1 MKALTKISIGFLA
14 LAAAALWFTSCSS
27 EDVVQNGG
35 SQSDKESLLTLTINT
50 GKIMGSRT
58 TNWTTDPAGADA
70 SQNESKITDITIG
83 IFDGTTKNV
92 KAIIEPTKGSDDATP
107 GDNEFTYNTTDKKI
121 TAKVIAKALSAND
134 DVLVAVNHA
143 GNFGSVSDEN
153 SFNEVTESLG
163 EALGTG
169 ASQDNTKI
177 PMYGTGNLV
186 ASGANSFTAGTAG
199 TADYIA
205 VKRLLAKIT
214 LDKLSVDFSG
224 IYEKAEFTPTCCFLI
239 NVPEKLKFADG
250 KDSWDMTA
258 ALNSG
263 WASYDSSAGS
273 FTYTTANS
281 DIVGTFKEFLTTK
294 DLPGATPALKGTDVY
309 GGSSSPSKVYF
320 YTMPNG
326 NDKAS
331 TKNTKLV
338 IAGKFKANSSATEQ
352 MVYYPVPLNVNIAA
366 GGAETPGVTGE
377 DKYKVYPNK
386 NYICSVTIKTIGVA
400 NPNLNLDPQDAT
412 ITIKVEDWTGVS
424 QSTIFD

>member
-27 EDVVQNGG
+27 EDVAQNGG

-58 TNWTTDPAGADA
+58 TDWTTDPAGTDA
-70 SQNESKITDITIG
+70 SQTESKITDITIG
-83 IFDGTTKNV
+83 IFDGNTKNV
-92 KAIIEPTKGSDDATP
+92 KAIIEPTKGSDDAAP
-107 GDNEFTYNTTDKKI
+107 GNNEFTYNTGDKKI
-121 TAKVIAKALSAND
+121 TAKVIAKALSADD
-134 DVLVAVNHA
+134 DVLVAVNHKGKFA
-143 GNFGSVSDEN
+143 SVSDEN
-153 SFNEVTESLG
+153 SFNAVTESLS

-169 ASQDNTKI
+169 TSQDNTNI
-177 PMYGTGNLV
+177 PMYGTGKLV
-186 ASGANSFTAGTAG
+186 AGSSANSFTTG
-199 TADYIA
+199 DIA

-214 LDKLSVDFSG
+214 LDKLSVDFSR
-224 IYEKAEFTPTCCFLI
+224 IYASAEFTPTCCFLI
-239 NVPEKLKFADG
+239 NVPDNLKFADG

-263 WASYDSSAGS
+263 WASYDSSTSS

-281 DIVGTFKEFLTTK
+281 DIGCTFKEFLTTK
-294 DLPGATPALKGTDVY
+294 DLPGATTALKGAKNSGTEVY
-309 GGSSSPSKVYF
+309 GSKVYF

-338 IAGKFKANSSATEQ
+338 IAGKFKANSTAQEQ

-366 GGAETPGVTGE
+366 DGTDTPGFTGE

-386 NYICSVTIKTIGVA
+386 NYICDVTIKTIGVA

-412 ITIKVEDWTGVS
+412 ITIKVEDWTSVS
-424 QSTIFD
+424 QTTIFDK

>member
-14 LAAAALWFTSCSS
+14 LAAVALWFTSCSS
-27 EDVVQNGG
+27 EDVAQNGG

-58 TNWTTDPAGADA
+58 TDWATDPAGADA
-70 SQNESKITDITIG
+70 SQNESKISAITIG
-83 IFDGTTKNV
+83 IFDGATKNV
-92 KAIIEPTKGSDDATP
+92 KAIIEPTKGTDNATP
-107 GDNEFTYNTTDKKI
+107 GDNEFTYSTTDKKI

-143 GNFGSVSDEN
+143 GKFASVSDEK
-153 SFNEVTESLG
+153 SFNAVTESLK

-169 ASQDNTKI
+169 TLQDNTNI
-177 PMYGTGNLV
+177 PMYGTGKLV
-186 ASGANSFTAGTAG
+186 AGSSANSFTAG
-199 TADYIA
+199 DIA

-224 IYEKAEFTPTCCFLI
+224 IYASAEFTPTCCFLI
-239 NVPEKLKFADG
+239 NVPENLKFADG

-263 WASYDSSAGS
+263 WASYDSSTGS

-281 DIVGTFKEFLTTK
+281 DIGCTFKEFLTTK
-294 DLPGATPALKGTDVY
+294 NLSDPLTALTGTGVY

>member
-1 MKALTKISIGFLA
+1 MKALTKIGIGFLS
-14 LAAAALWFTSCSS
+14 LAAVALWFTSCSS
-27 EDVVQNGG
+27 EDVAQNGG

-58 TNWTTDPAGADA
+58 TDWTSDPAGADA
-70 SQNESKITDITIG
+70 SQNESKISAITIG

-92 KAIIEPTKGSDDATP
+92 KAIIEPKQGTGATP
-107 GDNEFTYNTTDKKI
+107 KDNEFTYSTTDKKI

-143 GNFGSVSDEN
+143 GKFGSVSDEN
-153 SFNEVTESLG
+153 SFNAVTESLS

-169 ASQDNTKI
+169 TSQDNTNI
-177 PMYGTGNLV
+177 PMYGTGKLV
-186 ASGANSFTAGTAG
+186 AGTSTNSFTAG
-199 TADYIA
+199 DIA

-214 LDKLSVDFSG
+214 LDNLSVDFKG
-224 IYEKAEFTPTCCFLI
+224 IYAGAEFKPTCCFLI

-250 KDSWDMTA
+250 KNSWDMSDA
-258 ALNSG
+258 FNSG
-263 WASYDSSAGS
+263 WASYDSSTGS

-294 DLPGATPALKGTDVY
+294 DLSATALKGAE
-309 GGSSSPSKVYF
+309 SSGTAAYSGKVYF

-338 IAGKFKANSSATEQ
+338 IAGKFKANSTAPEQ

-366 GGAETPGVTGE
+366 GGGETTGLSGE
-377 DKYKVYPNK
+377 DMYKVYPNK
-386 NYICSVTIKTIGVA
+386 NYKCAVTIKTIGVA

-412 ITIKVEDWTGVS
+412 ITIKVEDWTSVS
-424 QSTIFD
+424 QTTIFD

>member
-1 MKALTKISIGFLA
+1 MKALTKISIGFLVLVA
-14 LAAAALWFTSCSS
+14 VALWFTSCSS
-27 EDVVQNGG
+27 EDVAQNGG

-58 TNWTTDPAGADA
+58 TDWTSDPAGADA
-70 SQNESKITDITIG
+70 SQNESKITAITIG

-92 KAIIEPTKGSDDATP
+92 KAIIEPNKGTGATP
-107 GDNEFTYNTTDKKI
+107 GNNEFTYSTTDKKI

-143 GNFGSVSDEN
+143 GKFGSVSDEK
-153 SFNEVTESLG
+153 SFNAVTESLS

-169 ASQDNTKI
+169 ASQVNTNI

-186 ASGANSFTAGTAG
+186 SSGANSFTAG
-199 TADYIA
+199 DIA

-214 LDKLSVDFSG
+214 LDNLSVDFSG
-224 IYEKAEFTPTCCFLI
+224 IYASAEFTPTCCFLI

-250 KDSWDMTA
+250 KDSWDMSST
-258 ALNSG
+258 LKFYSG
-263 WASYDSSAGS
+263 WAKYD
-273 FTYTTANS
+273 
-281 DIVGTFKEFLTTK
+281 GTFDYSTKNDNIGVEFNQFLTTQ
-294 DLPGATPALKGTDVY
+294 DLPDATTPLKGAKKSGTEVY
-309 GGSSSPSKVYF
+309 GSKVYF

-338 IAGKFKANSSATEQ
+338 IAGKFKANSTAQEQ
-352 MVYYPVPLNVNIAA
+352 MVYYPVPLNVTIDGGTETSGHA
-366 GGAETPGVTGE
+366 G
-377 DKYKVYPNK
+377 DDMYKVYPNK
-386 NYICSVTIKTIGVA
+386 NYICDVTIKTIGVA

-412 ITIKVEDWTGVS
+412 ITIKVEDWTSVS

>member
-1 MKALTKISIGFLA
+1 MKALTKIGIGFLS
-14 LAAAALWFTSCSS
+14 LAAVALWFTSCSS
-27 EDVVQNGG
+27 EDVAQNGG
-35 SQSDKESLLTLTINT
+35 GQSDKESLLTLTINT

-58 TNWTTDPAGADA
+58 TDWATDPAGADA
-70 SQNESKITDITIG
+70 SQTESKISAITIG

-92 KAIIEPTKGSDDATP
+92 KAIIEPAKGTDDATP
-107 GDNEFTYNTTDKKI
+107 GDNQFTYSTTDKKI
-121 TAKVIAKALSAND
+121 TAKVIAKALSADD

-143 GNFGSVSDEN
+143 GKFGSVSDEN
-153 SFNEVTESLG
+153 SFNAVTESLS

-169 ASQDNTKI
+169 TSQDNTNI
-177 PMYGTGNLV
+177 PMYGTGKLV
-186 ASGANSFTAGTAG
+186 AGSSTNSFTAG
-199 TADYIA
+199 DIA

-214 LDKLSVDFSG
+214 LDMLSVDFSG

-250 KDSWDMTA
+250 KDSWDMAA

-263 WASYDSSAGS
+263 WAKYDGT
-273 FTYTTANS
+273 FDYTTQN
-281 DIVGTFKEFLTTK
+281 DNIGTGVNFKPFLTTGN
-294 DLPGATPALKGTDVY
+294 LPGATALKGAKNSGTEAY
-309 GGSSSPSKVYF
+309 GSKVHF

-338 IAGKFKANSSATEQ
+338 IAGKFKANSTAPEQ

-366 GGAETPGVTGE
+366 GGGETTGLSGE
-377 DKYKVYPNK
+377 DMYKVYPNK
-386 NYICSVTIKTIGVA
+386 NYKCAVTIKTIGVA

-412 ITIKVEDWTGVS
+412 ITIKVEDWTSVS
-424 QSTIFD
+424 QTTIFD

>member
-14 LAAAALWFTSCSS
+14 LAAVALGFTSCSS
-27 EDVVQNGG
+27 EDVAQNGG

-58 TNWTTDPAGADA
+58 TNWATDPAGADA
-70 SQNESKITDITIG
+70 FQNESKITDITIG

-92 KAIIEPTKGSDDATP
+92 KAIIEPTKGTDDATP

-134 DVLVAVNHA
+134 DVLVAVNHKGKFA
-143 GNFGSVSDEN
+143 SVSDEN
-153 SFNEVTESLG
+153 SFNAVTESLS

-169 ASQDNTKI
+169 TSQDNTNI
-177 PMYGTGNLV
+177 PMYGTGKLV
-186 ASGANSFTAGTAG
+186 AGTSTNSFTAG
-199 TADYIA
+199 DIA

-214 LDKLSVDFSG
+214 LDKLSVDFKG
-224 IYEKAEFTPTCCFLI
+224 IYANAEFKPTCCFLI

-250 KDSWDMTA
+250 KNSWDMSDA
-258 ALNSG
+258 FNSG
-263 WASYDSSAGS
+263 WASYDSSTGS
-273 FTYTTANS
+273 FTYTTKNS

-294 DLPGATPALKGTDVY
+294 DLTGAAIALKGAENSGTEAY
-309 GGSSSPSKVYF
+309 GSKVYF

-338 IAGKFKANSSATEQ
+338 IAGKFKANSTAPEQ

-366 GGAETPGVTGE
+366 GGTETPGLD

-386 NYICSVTIKTIGVA
+386 NYICGVTIKTIGVA

-412 ITIKVEDWTGVS
+412 ITIKVEDWTPVK
-424 QSTIFD
+424 QTTIFD

>member
-14 LAAAALWFTSCSS
+14 LVAVALWFTSCSS
-27 EDVVQNGG
+27 EDVAQNGG

-58 TNWTTDPAGADA
+58 TDWSSDPAGTDA
-70 SQNESKITDITIG
+70 SQNESKISEITIG

-92 KAIIEPTKGSDDATP
+92 KAIIEPKKGTGTTP
-107 GDNEFTYNTTDKKI
+107 KDNEFTYNTENKKI

-143 GNFGSVSDEN
+143 GKFGSVSDEK
-153 SFNEVTESLG
+153 SFNAVTESLS

-169 ASQDNTKI
+169 TSQDNTHI
-177 PMYGTGNLV
+177 PMYGTGKLV
-186 ASGANSFTAGTAG
+186 AGTSANSFTAG
-199 TADYIA
+199 DIV

-224 IYEKAEFTPTCCFLI
+224 IYASAEFTPTCCFLI
-239 NVPEKLKFADG
+239 NVPENLKFADG
-250 KDSWDMTA
+250 KDSWNMAA

-263 WASYDSSAGS
+263 WAKYDGT
-273 FTYTTANS
+273 FDYTTQN
-281 DIVGTFKEFLTTK
+281 DNIGTGVNFKPFLTTGN
-294 DLPGATPALKGTDVY
+294 LPGTATALKGAKNSGTEAY
-309 GGSSSPSKVYF
+309 GSKVYF

-331 TKNTKLV
+331 AKNTKLV
-338 IAGKFKANSSATEQ
+338 IAGKFKANSTAQEQ

-366 GGAETPGVTGE
+366 DGAETPCLD

-386 NYICSVTIKTIGVA
+386 NYKCAVTIKTIGVA
-400 NPNLNLDPQDAT
+400 NPNLNLDKQDAT
-412 ITIKVEDWTGVS
+412 ITIKVEDWTSVS
-424 QSTIFD
+424 QTTIFD

>member
-1 MKALTKISIGFLA
+1 MIMKALTKISIGFLA
-14 LAAAALWFTSCSS
+14 LVAVALWFTSCSS
-27 EDVVQNGG
+27 EDVAQNGG

-58 TNWTTDPAGADA
+58 TDWTSDPAGTDA
-70 SQNESKITDITIG
+70 SQNESKISEITIG

-92 KAIIEPTKGSDDATP
+92 KAIIEPKKGTGTTP
-107 GDNEFTYNTTDKKI
+107 KDNEFTYNTENKKI

-143 GNFGSVSDEN
+143 GKFGSVSDEK
-153 SFNEVTESLG
+153 SFNAVTESLS

-169 ASQDNTKI
+169 TSQDNTHI
-177 PMYGTGNLV
+177 PMYGTGKLV
-186 ASGANSFTAGTAG
+186 AGTSANSFTAG
-199 TADYIA
+199 DIV

-224 IYEKAEFTPTCCFLI
+224 IYASAEFTPTCCFLI
-239 NVPEKLKFADG
+239 NVLENLKFADG
-250 KDSWDMTA
+250 KDSWNMAA

-263 WASYDSSAGS
+263 WAKYDGT
-273 FTYTTANS
+273 FDYTTQN
-281 DIVGTFKEFLTTK
+281 DNIGTGVNFKPFLTTGN
-294 DLPGATPALKGTDVY
+294 LPGTATALKGAKNSGTEAY
-309 GGSSSPSKVYF
+309 GSKVYF

-331 TKNTKLV
+331 AKNTKLV
-338 IAGKFKANSSATEQ
+338 IAGKFKANSTAQEQ

-366 GGAETPGVTGE
+366 DGAETPCLD

-386 NYICSVTIKTIGVA
+386 NYKCAVTIKTIGVA
-400 NPNLNLDPQDAT
+400 NPNLNLDKQDAT
-412 ITIKVEDWTGVS
+412 ITIKVEDWTSVS
-424 QSTIFD
+424 QTTIFD

>member
-27 EDVVQNGG
+27 EDVAQNGG

-58 TNWTTDPAGADA
+58 TDWATDPAGADA

-143 GNFGSVSDEN
+143 GKFASVSDEK
-153 SFNEVTESLG
+153 SFNAVTESLK

-169 ASQDNTKI
+169 TSQDNTNI
-177 PMYGTGNLV
+177 PMYGTGKLV
-186 ASGANSFTAGTAG
+186 AGSSANSFTAG
-199 TADYIA
+199 DIA
-205 VKRLLAKIT
+205 VKRLLAKISLT
-214 LDKLSVDFSG
+214 NLSVDFSG
-224 IYEKAEFTPTCCFLI
+224 IYANAEFTPTCCFLI
-239 NVPEKLKFADG
+239 NVPEYLKFADG
-250 KDSWDMTA
+250 KDSWDMSA

>member
-14 LAAAALWFTSCSS
+14 LVAVALWFTSCSS
-27 EDVVQNGG
+27 EDVAQNGG

-58 TNWTTDPAGADA
+58 TDWTSDPAGTDA
-70 SQNESKITDITIG
+70 SQNESKISEITIG

-92 KAIIEPTKGSDDATP
+92 KAIIEPKKGTGTTP
-107 GDNEFTYNTTDKKI
+107 KDNEFTYNTENKKI

-143 GNFGSVSDEN
+143 GKFGSVSDEK
-153 SFNEVTESLG
+153 SFNAVTESLS

-169 ASQDNTKI
+169 TSQDNTHI
-177 PMYGTGNLV
+177 PMYGTGKLV
-186 ASGANSFTAGTAG
+186 AGTSANSFTAG
-199 TADYIA
+199 DIV

-224 IYEKAEFTPTCCFLI
+224 IYASAEFTPTCCFLI
-239 NVPEKLKFADG
+239 NVLENLKFADG
-250 KDSWDMTA
+250 KDSWNMAA

-263 WASYDSSAGS
+263 WAKYDGT
-273 FTYTTANS
+273 FDYTTQN
-281 DIVGTFKEFLTTK
+281 DNIGTGVNFKPFLTTGN
-294 DLPGATPALKGTDVY
+294 LPGTATALKGAKNSGTEAY
-309 GGSSSPSKVYF
+309 GSKVYF

-331 TKNTKLV
+331 AKNTKLV
-338 IAGKFKANSSATEQ
+338 IAGKFKANSTAQEQ

-366 GGAETPGVTGE
+366 DGAETPCLD

-386 NYICSVTIKTIGVA
+386 NYKCAVTIKTIGVA
-400 NPNLNLDPQDAT
+400 NPNLNLDKQDTT
-412 ITIKVEDWTGVS
+412 ITIKVEDWTSVS
-424 QSTIFD
+424 QTTIFD

>member
-1 MKALTKISIGFLA
+1 MKALTKISIGFPA
-14 LAAAALWFTSCSS
+14 LAAVALWFTSCSS
-27 EDVVQNGG
+27 EDVAQNGG

-58 TNWTTDPAGADA
+58 TDWTSDPAGA
-70 SQNESKITDITIG
+70 NESKISAITIG

-92 KAIIEPTKGSDDATP
+92 KAIIEPAKGTDDATP
-107 GDNEFTYNTTDKKI
+107 GDNQFTYSTANNKI

-134 DVLVAVNHA
+134 DVLVAVNPA
-143 GNFGSVSDEN
+143 GSGKFASVSDEN
-153 SFNEVTESLG
+153 SFNAVTESLS

-169 ASQDNTKI
+169 TSQDNTNI
-177 PMYGTGNLV
+177 PMYGTGKLV
-186 ASGANSFTAGTAG
+186 AASSTNTNSFK
-199 TADYIA
+199 ADDIV

-214 LDKLSVDFSG
+214 LDNLSVDFKG
-224 IYEKAEFTPTCCFLI
+224 IYAGAEFKPTCCFLI

-250 KDSWDMTA
+250 KNSWDMSDA
-258 ALNSG
+258 FNSG
-263 WASYDSSAGS
+263 WASYDSSTGS

-326 NDKAS
+326 NDKTS

-338 IAGKFKANSSATEQ
+338 IAGKFKANSSAQEQ
-352 MVYYPVPLNVNIAA
+352 MVYYPVPLNVTIAA

-412 ITIKVEDWTGVS
+412 ITIKVADWTPVN
-424 QSTIFD
+424 QTTIFD

>member
-1 MKALTKISIGFLA
+1 MKTLTKISIGFLA

-27 EDVVQNGG
+27 EDVAQNGG

-58 TNWTTDPAGADA
+58 TDWTSDPAGA
-70 SQNESKITDITIG
+70 NESKISAITIG

-92 KAIIEPTKGSDDATP
+92 KAIIEPAKGTDDATP
-107 GDNEFTYNTTDKKI
+107 GDNQFTYSTANNKI

-134 DVLVAVNHA
+134 DVLVAVNPA
-143 GNFGSVSDEN
+143 GSGKFASVSDEN
-153 SFNEVTESLG
+153 SFNAVTESLG

-186 ASGANSFTAGTAG
+186 ASGANSFK
-199 TADYIA
+199 ADDIA

-250 KDSWDMTA
+250 KDSWDMAA

-263 WASYDSSAGS
+263 WAKYDSSTG
-273 FTYTTANS
+273 FTYTAGNS
-281 DIVGTFKEFLTTK
+281 DIVGDFKEFLTTK
-294 DLPGATPALKGTDVY
+294 ELSATALKGAE
-309 GGSSSPSKVYF
+309 SSGTAAYSGKVYF

-338 IAGKFKANSSATEQ
+338 IAGKFKANSTATEQ

-366 GGAETPGVTGE
+366 GGTETPGLD

-386 NYICSVTIKTIGVA
+386 NYVCDVTIKTIGVA

-412 ITIKVEDWTGVS
+412 ITIKVENWTSVS

>member
-1 MKALTKISIGFLA
+1 MKALTKIGIGFLS
-14 LAAAALWFTSCSS
+14 LAAVALWFTSCSS

-58 TNWTTDPAGADA
+58 TDWATDPAGADA
-70 SQNESKITDITIG
+70 FQNESKITDITIG
-83 IFDGTTKNV
+83 IFDGNTKNV

-107 GDNEFTYNTTDKKI
+107 GDNEFTYSTTDKKI

-134 DVLVAVNHA
+134 DVLVAVNHKGQFA
-143 GNFGSVSDEN
+143 SVSDEN
-153 SFNEVTESLG
+153 SFNAVTESLD

-177 PMYGTGNLV
+177 PMYGTGKLV
-186 ASGANSFTAGTAG
+186 AGTSTNSFK
-199 TADYIA
+199 ADDIL

-214 LDKLSVDFSG
+214 LDQLSVDFKG
-224 IYEKAEFTPTCCFLI
+224 IYANAEFKPTCCFLI
-239 NVPEKLKFADG
+239 NVPENLKFADG
-250 KDSWDMTA
+250 KDSWDTSA

-263 WASYDSSAGS
+263 WASYDSSTGS
-273 FTYTTANS
+273 FTYTTGNS
-281 DIVGTFKEFLTTK
+281 DIGGSTFKEFLTTK
-294 DLPGATPALKGTDVY
+294 DLTGAATALKGAASSGTEAY
-309 GGSSSPSKVYF
+309 GSKVYF

-338 IAGKFKANSSATEQ
+338 IAGKFKANSTAPEQ

-366 GGAETPGVTGE
+366 DGGETTGLAG
-377 DKYKVYPNK
+377 DDIYKVYPNK
-386 NYICSVTIKTIGVA
+386 NYICNVTIKTIGVA
-400 NPNLNLDPQDAT
+400 NPNLNLDKQDAI
-412 ITIKVEDWTGVS
+412 ITIKVEDWTPVN
-424 QSTIFD
+424 QTTIFDN

>member
-27 EDVVQNGG
+27 EDVAQNGG

-58 TNWTTDPAGADA
+58 TDWATDPAGADA

-143 GNFGSVSDEN
+143 GKFASVSDEK
-153 SFNEVTESLG
+153 SFNAVTESLK

-169 ASQDNTKI
+169 TSQDNTNI
-177 PMYGTGNLV
+177 PMYGTGKLV
-186 ASGANSFTAGTAG
+186 AASSTSTNSFK
-199 TADYIA
+199 ADDIV
-205 VKRLLAKIT
+205 VKRLLAKISLT
-214 LDKLSVDFSG
+214 NLSVDFSG
-224 IYEKAEFTPTCCFLI
+224 IYANAEFTPTCCFLI
-239 NVPEKLKFADG
+239 NVPENLKFADG
-250 KDSWDMTA
+250 KDSWDMSA

-366 GGAETPGVTGE
+366 GGAETPGFTGE

>member
-1 MKALTKISIGFLA
+1 MKALTKISIGFLS
-14 LAAAALWFTSCSS
+14 LAAVALWFTSCSS
-27 EDVVQNGG
+27 EDVAQNGG

-58 TNWTTDPAGADA
+58 TDWTSAPAGAD
-70 SQNESKITDITIG
+70 ESKISAITIG

-92 KAIIEPTKGSDDATP
+92 KAIIEPAKGTDDATP
-107 GDNEFTYNTTDKKI
+107 GENQFTYSTTTQKI
-121 TAKVIAKALSAND
+121 TAKVIAKALSVDD

-143 GNFGSVSDEN
+143 NNFGSVSDEK
-153 SFNEVTESLG
+153 SFNAVTESLS

-169 ASQDNTKI
+169 AKQDNTNI
-177 PMYGTGNLV
+177 PMYGTGKLV
-186 ASGANSFTAGTAG
+186 AGTSTNSFTAG
-199 TADYIA
+199 DIA

-214 LDKLSVDFSG
+214 LDNLSVDFSG
-224 IYEKAEFTPTCCFLI
+224 IYAGAEFTPTCCFLI

-263 WASYDSSAGS
+263 WAKYDSSTGS
-273 FTYTTANS
+273 FTYNTENS
-281 DIVGTFKEFLTTK
+281 GIVGTFKEFLTTK

-338 IAGKFKANSSATEQ
+338 IAGKFKANSTAKEQ
-352 MVYYPVPLNVNIAA
+352 MVYYPVPLNVNIAT
-366 GGAETPGVTGE
+366 GGTETPGVTGE

-386 NYICSVTIKTIGVA
+386 NYICGVTIKTIGVA

-412 ITIKVEDWTGVS
+412 ITIKVDDWTPVN
-424 QSTIFD
+424 QTTIFD

>member
-27 EDVVQNGG
+27 EDVAQNGG

-58 TNWTTDPAGADA
+58 TDWTSDPAGA
-70 SQNESKITDITIG
+70 NESKISAITIG
-83 IFDGTTKNV
+83 IFDSHTKNV

-107 GDNEFTYNTTDKKI
+107 GDNQFTYSTTDKKI
-121 TAKVIAKALSAND
+121 TAKVIAKALSVND

-153 SFNEVTESLG
+153 SFNAVTESLS

-169 ASQDNTKI
+169 TSQDNTNI
-177 PMYGTGNLV
+177 PMYGTGKLD
-186 ASGANSFTAGTAG
+186 AGSSANSFK
-199 TADYIA
+199 ADDIA

-214 LDKLSVDFSG
+214 LNKLSVGFSG
-224 IYEKAEFTPTCCFLI
+224 IYASAEFTPTCCFLI

-258 ALNSG
+258 AFNSG
-263 WASYDSSAGS
+263 WAKYDSSAGS
-273 FTYTTANS
+273 FTYTTENS
-281 DIVGTFKEFLTTK
+281 EIGCTFKEFLTTK
-294 DLPGATPALKGTDVY
+294 NLSDPLTALTGTAVY
-309 GGSSSPSKVYF
+309 GGSSSPSKVFF

-338 IAGKFKANSSATEQ
+338 IAGKFKANSTAQEQ
-352 MVYYPVPLNVNIAA
+352 MVYYPVPLNVTID
-366 GGAETPGVTGE
+366 GGTETSGHVG
-377 DKYKVYPNK
+377 DDMYKVYPNK
-386 NYICSVTIKTIGVA
+386 NYICDVTIKTIGVA

-412 ITIKVEDWTGVS
+412 ITIKVEDWTSVN
-424 QSTIFD
+424 QTTIFD

>member
-1 MKALTKISIGFLA
+1 MKALTKFSLGFLS
-14 LAAAALWFTSCSS
+14 LAAVALWFTSCSS
-27 EDVVQNGG
+27 EDVAQNGG

-58 TNWTTDPAGADA
+58 TDWSSDPAGTDA
-70 SQNESKITDITIG
+70 SQNESKISEITIG

-92 KAIIEPTKGSDDATP
+92 KAIIEPKKGTGETP
-107 GDNEFTYNTTDKKI
+107 KDNEFTYNTENKKI
-121 TAKVIAKALSAND
+121 TAKVIAKALAAND

-143 GNFGSVSDEN
+143 GKFGSVSDEK
-153 SFNEVTESLG
+153 SFNAVNESLS

-169 ASQDNTKI
+169 TSQDNTNI
-177 PMYGTGNLV
+177 PMYGTGKLV
-186 ASGANSFTAGTAG
+186 AGSSSANSFTAG
-199 TADYIA
+199 DIP

-214 LDKLSVDFSG
+214 LDKLSVDFQGNFAS
-224 IYEKAEFTPTCCFLI
+224 AEFKPTCCFLI
-239 NVPEKLKFADG
+239 NVPENLKFADG
-250 KDSWDMTA
+250 KDSWDMSA

-263 WASYDSSAGS
+263 WASYDSSTGS
-273 FTYTTANS
+273 FTYTTENS
-281 DIVGTFKEFLTTK
+281 DIGGSTFKEFLTTK
-294 DLPGATPALKGTDVY
+294 DLAGAATALKGAE
-309 GGSSSPSKVYF
+309 SSGTAAYSGKVYF

-338 IAGKFKANSSATEQ
+338 IAGKFKANSTAPEQ

-366 GGAETPGVTGE
+366 GGTETPGLD

-386 NYICSVTIKTIGVA
+386 NYICGVTIKTIGVA

-412 ITIKVEDWTGVS
+412 ITIKVENWTSVN
-424 QSTIFD
+424 QTTIFD

>member
-14 LAAAALWFTSCSS
+14 LAAVALWFTSCSS
-27 EDVVQNGG
+27 EDVAQNGG

-58 TNWTTDPAGADA
+58 TDWNSDPAGTDA
-70 SQNESKITDITIG
+70 YQNESKISAITIG

-92 KAIIEPTKGSDDATP
+92 KAIIEPTKGTDDAAP
-107 GDNEFTYNTTDKKI
+107 GDNEFTYSTTDKKI
-121 TAKVIAKALSAND
+121 TAKVIAKALSVND
-134 DVLVAVNHA
+134 DVLVAVNHK
-143 GNFGSVSDEN
+143 GKFDSVSDEN
-153 SFNEVTESLG
+153 SFNAVTESLS

-169 ASQDNTKI
+169 ASQDNTNI

-186 ASGANSFTAGTAG
+186 AGSSANSFTTG
-199 TADYIA
+199 DIA

-214 LDKLSVDFSG
+214 LDKLSVDFSR
-224 IYEKAEFTPTCCFLI
+224 IYANAEFKPTCCFLI
-239 NVPEKLKFADG
+239 NVPENLKFADG
-250 KDSWDMTA
+250 KDSWDMSA

-263 WASYDSSAGS
+263 WAKYDSSAGS

-281 DIVGTFKEFLTTK
+281 DIAGAFKEFLTTK
-294 DLPGATPALKGTDVY
+294 DLPGATTALKGAENSGTEVY
-309 GGSSSPSKVYF
+309 GSKVYF

-338 IAGKFKANSSATEQ
+338 IAGKFKANSTAPEQ

>member
-1 MKALTKISIGFLA
+1 MKALTKISIGFLT
-14 LAAAALWFTSCSS
+14 LAAVALWFTSCSS

-58 TNWTTDPAGADA
+58 TDWATDPAGADA
-70 SQNESKITDITIG
+70 YQNESKISEITIG

-92 KAIIEPTKGSDDATP
+92 KAIIEPTKGTDDTTP
-107 GDNEFTYNTTDKKI
+107 GDKEFTYSTTDKKI

-143 GNFGSVSDEN
+143 GQFASVSDEK
-153 SFNEVTESLG
+153 SFNDVTESLG

-169 ASQDNTKI
+169 ISQVNTKI
-177 PMYGTGNLV
+177 PMYGTGKLV
-186 ASGANSFTAGTAG
+186 ASGANSFTAS
-199 TADYIA
+199 DIV

-214 LDKLSVDFSG
+214 LNKLSVDFKG
-224 IYEKAEFTPTCCFLI
+224 IYASAEFTPTCCFLI

-250 KDSWDMTA
+250 KDSWDMSA
-258 ALNSG
+258 AFNSG
-263 WASYDSSAGS
+263 WAKYDSSTGS
-273 FTYTTANS
+273 FTYNTENS
-281 DIVGTFKEFLTTK
+281 DIVGTFNEFLTTK
-294 DLPGATPALKGTDVY
+294 NLSDPLTALTGTAVY
-309 GGSSSPSKVYF
+309 GGSSSPSKVFF

-338 IAGKFKANSSATEQ
+338 IAGKFKANSTATEQ
-352 MVYYPVPLNVNIAA
+352 MVYYPVPLNVTIDGGTETSGHA
-366 GGAETPGVTGE
+366 G
-377 DKYKVYPNK
+377 DDMYKVYPNK
-386 NYICSVTIKTIGVA
+386 NYICDVTIKTIGVA

-412 ITIKVEDWTGVS
+412 ITIKVDDWTPVS

>member
-58 TNWTTDPAGADA
+58 TDWNSDPAGADA

-134 DVLVAVNHA
+134 DVLVAVNHKGKFA
-143 GNFGSVSDEN
+143 SVSDEK
-153 SFNEVTESLG
+153 SFNAVTESLK

-169 ASQDNTKI
+169 TSQDNTNI
-177 PMYGTGNLV
+177 PMYGTGKLD
-186 ASGANSFTAGTAG
+186 AGSSANSFTAS
-199 TADYIA
+199 DIA
-205 VKRLLAKIT
+205 VKRLLAKISLT
-214 LDKLSVDFSG
+214 NLSVDFSG
-224 IYEKAEFTPTCCFLI
+224 IYANAEFTPTCCFLI
-239 NVPEKLKFADG
+239 NVPENLKFADG
-250 KDSWDMTA
+250 KDSWDMSA

-352 MVYYPVPLNVNIAA
+352 MVYYPVPLNVNIAEN
-366 GGAETPGVTGE
+366 GAESDVATGG
-377 DKYKVYPNK
+377 DRYKVYPNK
-386 NYICSVTIKTIGVA
+386 NYICDVTIKTIGVA

-412 ITIKVEDWTGVS
+412 ITIKVEGWTDGS

>member
-27 EDVVQNGG
+27 EDVAQNGG

-50 GKIMGSRT
+50 GKIMSSRT
-58 TNWTTDPAGADA
+58 TDWTSDPAGADA
-70 SQNESKITDITIG
+70 SQTESKISAITIG

-92 KAIIEPTKGSDDATP
+92 KAIIEPKGSDDATP

-143 GNFGSVSDEN
+143 GKFASVSDEK
-153 SFNEVTESLG
+153 SFNAVTESLK

-169 ASQDNTKI
+169 TSQDNTNI
-177 PMYGTGNLV
+177 PMYGTGKLV
-186 ASGANSFTAGTAG
+186 AGSSANSFTAG
-199 TADYIA
+199 DIA
-205 VKRLLAKIT
+205 VKRLLAKISLT
-214 LDKLSVDFSG
+214 NLSVDFSG
-224 IYEKAEFTPTCCFLI
+224 IYANAEFTPTCCFLI
-239 NVPEKLKFADG
+239 NVPEYLKFADG
-250 KDSWDMTA
+250 KDSWDMSA

>member
-14 LAAAALWFTSCSS
+14 LVAVALWFTSCSS
-27 EDVVQNGG
+27 EDVAQNGG

-58 TNWTTDPAGADA
+58 TDWTSDPAGTDA
-70 SQNESKITDITIG
+70 SQNESKISEITIG

-92 KAIIEPTKGSDDATP
+92 KAIIEPKKGTGTTP
-107 GDNEFTYNTTDKKI
+107 KDNEFTYNTENKKI
-121 TAKVIAKALSAND
+121 TAKVIVKALSAND

-143 GNFGSVSDEN
+143 GKFGSVSDEK
-153 SFNEVTESLG
+153 SFNAVTESLS

-169 ASQDNTKI
+169 TSQDNTHI
-177 PMYGTGNLV
+177 PMYGTGKLV
-186 ASGANSFTAGTAG
+186 AGTSANSFTAG
-199 TADYIA
+199 DIV

-224 IYEKAEFTPTCCFLI
+224 IYASAEFTPTCCFLI
-239 NVPEKLKFADG
+239 NVPENLKFADG
-250 KDSWDMTA
+250 KDSWNMAA

-263 WASYDSSAGS
+263 WAKYDGT
-273 FTYTTANS
+273 FDYTTQN
-281 DIVGTFKEFLTTK
+281 DNIGTGVNFKPFLTTGN
-294 DLPGATPALKGTDVY
+294 LPGTATALKGAKNSGTEAY
-309 GGSSSPSKVYF
+309 GSKVYF

-331 TKNTKLV
+331 AKNTKLV
-338 IAGKFKANSSATEQ
+338 IAGKFKANSTAQEQ

-366 GGAETPGVTGE
+366 DGAETPCLD

-386 NYICSVTIKTIGVA
+386 NYKCAVTIKTIGVA
-400 NPNLNLDPQDAT
+400 NPNLNLDKQDAT
-412 ITIKVEDWTGVS
+412 ITIKVEDWTSVS
-424 QSTIFD
+424 QTTIFD

>member
-14 LAAAALWFTSCSS
+14 LVAVALWFTSCSS
-27 EDVVQNGG
+27 EDVAQNGG

-58 TNWTTDPAGADA
+58 TDWTSDPAGTDA
-70 SQNESKITDITIG
+70 SQNESKISEITIG

-92 KAIIEPTKGSDDATP
+92 KAIIEPKKGTGTTP
-107 GDNEFTYNTTDKKI
+107 KDNEFTYNTENKKI

-143 GNFGSVSDEN
+143 GKFGSVSDEK
-153 SFNEVTESLG
+153 SFNAVTESLS
-163 EALGTG
+163 EALGTDT
-169 ASQDNTKI
+169 SQDNTHI
-177 PMYGTGNLV
+177 PMYGTGKLV
-186 ASGANSFTAGTAG
+186 AGTSANSFTAG
-199 TADYIA
+199 DIV

-224 IYEKAEFTPTCCFLI
+224 IYASAEFTPTCCFLI
-239 NVPEKLKFADG
+239 NVLENLKFADG
-250 KDSWDMTA
+250 KDSWNMAA

-263 WASYDSSAGS
+263 WAKYDGT
-273 FTYTTANS
+273 FDYTTQN
-281 DIVGTFKEFLTTK
+281 DNIGTGVNFKPFLTTGN
-294 DLPGATPALKGTDVY
+294 LPGTATALKGAKNSGTEAY
-309 GGSSSPSKVYF
+309 GSKVYF

-331 TKNTKLV
+331 AKNTKLV
-338 IAGKFKANSSATEQ
+338 IAGKFKANSTAQEQ

-366 GGAETPGVTGE
+366 DGAETPCLD

-386 NYICSVTIKTIGVA
+386 NYKCAVTIKTIGVA
-400 NPNLNLDPQDAT
+400 NPNLNLDKQDAT
-412 ITIKVEDWTGVS
+412 ITIKVEDWTSVS
-424 QSTIFD
+424 QTTIFD

>member
-14 LAAAALWFTSCSS
+14 LAAVALWFTSCSS
-27 EDVVQNGG
+27 EDVAKNGG

-58 TNWTTDPAGADA
+58 TDWTSDPAGA
-70 SQNESKITDITIG
+70 NESKISEITIG
-83 IFDGTTKNV
+83 IFDGTTQNV
-92 KAIIEPTKGSDDATP
+92 KAIIEPTKGSDDAAP
-107 GDNEFTYNTTDKKI
+107 GDNQFTYSTTTQKI

-143 GNFGSVSDEN
+143 GKFGSVSDEK
-153 SFNEVTESLG
+153 SFNAVTESLS
-163 EALGTG
+163 EALGTD
-169 ASQDNTKI
+169 SKQNNTKI
-177 PMYGTGNLV
+177 PMYGTGKLV
-186 ASGANSFTAGTAG
+186 AASSTNTNSFK
-199 TADYIA
+199 ADDIV

-214 LDKLSVDFSG
+214 LDKLSVDFKKNYAG
-224 IYEKAEFTPTCCFLI
+224 AEFKPTCCFLI
-239 NVPEKLKFADG
+239 NVPENLKFADG
-250 KDSWDMTA
+250 KNSWDMSDA
-258 ALNSG
+258 FYSG
-263 WASYDSSAGS
+263 WASYDSSTGS

-331 TKNTKLV
+331 AKNTKLV
-338 IAGKFKANSSATEQ
+338 IAGKFKANSSAQEQ

-366 GGAETPGVTGE
+366 GGGETTGLSGE
-377 DKYKVYPNK
+377 DMYKVYPNK
-386 NYICSVTIKTIGVA
+386 NYKCAVTIKTIGVA

-412 ITIKVEDWTGVS
+412 ITIKVEDWTSVN
-424 QSTIFD
+424 QTTIFD

>member
-14 LAAAALWFTSCSS
+14 LAAVALWFTSCSS
-27 EDVVQNGG
+27 EDVAQNGG

-58 TNWTTDPAGADA
+58 TDWTTDPAGTDA
-70 SQNESKITDITIG
+70 SQTESKISAITIG

-92 KAIIEPTKGSDDATP
+92 KAIIEPTKGDDNTDP
-107 GDNEFTYNTTDKKI
+107 GENKFTYSTTNEII

-143 GNFGSVSDEN
+143 GKFGTVSDEK
-153 SFNEVTESLG
+153 SFNEVTESLS

-169 ASQDNTKI
+169 ASQDNTNI
-177 PMYGTGNLV
+177 PMYGTGKLG
-186 ASGANSFTAGTAG
+186 AGTSANSFTAG
-199 TADYIA
+199 DIA

-214 LDKLSVDFSG
+214 LDNLSVDFSG

-250 KDSWDMTA
+250 KDSWDMAA

-263 WASYDSSAGS
+263 WAKYD
-273 FTYTTANS
+273 
-281 DIVGTFKEFLTTK
+281 GTFDYTIQNEKIGAGVNFKPFLTTGN
-294 DLPGATPALKGTDVY
+294 LPGATALKGTTAAY
-309 GGSSSPSKVYF
+309 SNKVYF

-331 TKNTKLV
+331 AKNTKLV
-338 IAGKFKANSSATEQ
+338 IAGKFKANSSAQEQ
-352 MVYYPVPLNVNIAA
+352 MVYYPVPLNVTIAA
-366 GGAETPGVTGE
+366 SGGETTGFAG
-377 DKYKVYPNK
+377 DDMYKVYPNK
-386 NYICSVTIKTIGVA
+386 NYICNVTIKTIGVA

-412 ITIKVEDWTGVS
+412 ITIKVENWTSVS
-424 QSTIFD
+424 QSTIFE

>member
-14 LAAAALWFTSCSS
+14 LVAVALWFTSCSS
-27 EDVVQNGG
+27 EDVAQNGG

-58 TNWTTDPAGADA
+58 TDWTSDPAGTDA
-70 SQNESKITDITIG
+70 SQNESKISEITIG

-92 KAIIEPTKGSDDATP
+92 KAIIEPKKGTGTTP
-107 GDNEFTYNTTDKKI
+107 KDNEFTYNTENKKI

-143 GNFGSVSDEN
+143 GKFGSVSDEK
-153 SFNEVTESLG
+153 SFNAVTESLS

-169 ASQDNTKI
+169 TSQDNTHI
-177 PMYGTGNLV
+177 PMYGTGKLV
-186 ASGANSFTAGTAG
+186 AGTSANSFTAG
-199 TADYIA
+199 DIV

-224 IYEKAEFTPTCCFLI
+224 IYASAEFTPTCCFLI
-239 NVPEKLKFADG
+239 NVLENLKFADG
-250 KDSWDMTA
+250 KDSWNMAA

-263 WASYDSSAGS
+263 WAKYDGT
-273 FTYTTANS
+273 FDYTTQN
-281 DIVGTFKEFLTTK
+281 DNIGTGVNFKPFLTTGN
-294 DLPGATPALKGTDVY
+294 LPGTATALKGAKNSGTEAY
-309 GGSSSPSKVYF
+309 GSKVYF

-331 TKNTKLV
+331 AKNTKLV
-338 IAGKFKANSSATEQ
+338 IAGKFKANSTAQEQ

-366 GGAETPGVTGE
+366 DGAETPCLD

-386 NYICSVTIKTIGVA
+386 NYKCAVTIKTIGVA
-400 NPNLNLDPQDAT
+400 NPNLNLDKQDAT
-412 ITIKVEDWTGVS
+412 ITIKVEDWTSVS
-424 QSTIFD
+424 QTTIFD